1 MIANN
6 LTDHSQMFK
15 CQSQD
20 PPYTIECG
28 TSVRNESKYWST
40 ERRALIVD
48 DRFIDFSC
56 FLPARE
62 YFTHIGSHLFRLR
75 IGLKSVSIIFS
86 L

>member
-28 TSVRNESKYWST
+28 TSVRNESKY
-40 ERRALIVD
+40 
-48 DRFIDFSC
+48 
-56 FLPARE
+56 
-62 YFTHIGSHLFRLR
+62 
-75 IGLKSVSIIFS
+75 
-86 L
+86 